1 MKLSKSAAGILS
13 ARYKSVLIKCLLANL
28 MLFSLP
34 AAAETISD
42 ETHANETFDSPS
54 DGSYQINGGTF
65 ENSSIG
71 ASVDITVFAG
81 TFTGSE
87 LDADHDIKISDGTFS
102 ESELY
107 AGNDITI
114 SGGAFADSYI
124 GADNITILGGTF
136 SESEL
141 EAGYDITISDGTFTE
156 SGLYADEDIK
166 ISGGAFADS
175 YIGAENITISGG
187 TFTNSSFDVYNGL
200 IIKGG
205 KIEGTLS
212 VDRYPDIL
220 INSDAAV
227 VNLTWDKTSKIPP
240 SLIRANSLDIKGNR
254 GIFVSN
260 TAFSS
265 LTTSGKITANS
276 NSFLGLFY
284 ETGDYVYHIDGKT
297 LHTAFANY
305 YDSPDKTEN
314 AIFSNATIVLNGDS
328 VAGSGYYSM
337 SSDVFVPMPPPVAG
351 SLQPYSVD
359 GQTAENVPLQILRK
373 ELTPDEI
380 NTAIN
385 FIWNDVTKANNESDL
400 TDFTKAVLDSIFSD
414 TEVPSI
420 TDIKR
425 NEDIF
430 KSGLKDHYEEF
441 NFFLK
446 TRINA
451 NVTISN
457 NSTFVLNDNAKLIND
472 SVSSDYNAGPA
483 SLPTGIIPTFRAGNI
498 GVKDSTVIANGNN
511 ELSARS
517 GNVIFQ
523 NSTLKVAKDA
533 VLTFSSAGGA
543 LLLDSG
549 SELYLAGKMKGN
561 VFSDAD
567 AKVIFESSN
576 ARLDGT
582 LSGAVNAVFN
592 ADYALSNLNRSNYF
606 EFRNIAI
613 MDGKTLDIGTTAL
626 KAGKIWGGTIS
637 AILTDAAKTTPIITA
652 AAENVTIK
660 LDMSAASSA
669 QTTLY
674 HITNETTGFKLGDYS
689 TSRYAVSSTPFTVAD
704 ASKVGVLSNWNGGD
718 LYILRLGGSTAPI
731 IDDLKNNGIT
741 VNPVIEKALGIID
754 LDDES
759 LGKLTDEQQKA
770 LDKIDDLLTKFDRN
784 PEKKYQVLRE
794 VAPSLSKFN
803 ILVDETTAKNVI
815 NVVSSRF
822 NLPNSPHIP
831 RSYRLYGRSGGNY
844 EAGNSTVWAQG
855 MYNHAEQSGTEGF
868 SSNSAGFT
876 AGIETWLSDNFKAGV
891 GYSYTSTSIDS
902 DRSDVDVYTHTGF
915 LYAQYQPKRFY
926 TNFFAGFGHSAYTDT
941 TKIAKLESEYQT
953 NTASA
958 QIAIGY
964 AVPVLAPEVAVRV
977 INTHKKAYTDALG
990 VELKSKDST
999 TATAVGGLKLSKH
1012 YRMRTNSAVVFTPE
1026 LKAAATYDF
1035 VRTNSDRTALLPNGT
1050 SYIVQTE
1057 NDKRFG
1063 IEAGAGFSFDFG
1075 NNGTVSLLYD
1085 GMFQGKLNSHSAVL
1099 NVKINL

>member
-1 MKLSKSAAGILS
+1 M
-13 ARYKSVLIKCLLANL
+13 
-28 MLFSLP
+28 
-34 AAAETISD
+34 
-42 ETHANETFDSPS
+42 
-54 DGSYQINGGTF
+54 
-65 ENSSIG
+65 
-71 ASVDITVFAG
+71 
-81 TFTGSE
+81 
-87 LDADHDIKISDGTFS
+87 
-102 ESELY
+102 
-107 AGNDITI
+107 
-114 SGGAFADSYI
+114 
-124 GADNITILGGTF
+124 
-136 SESEL
+136 
-141 EAGYDITISDGTFTE
+141 
-156 SGLYADEDIK
+156 
-166 ISGGAFADS
+166 
-175 YIGAENITISGG
+175 
-187 TFTNSSFDVYNGL
+187 
-200 IIKGG
+200 
-205 KIEGTLS
+205 
-212 VDRYPDIL
+212 
-220 INSDAAV
+220 
-227 VNLTWDKTSKIPP
+227 
-240 SLIRANSLDIKGNR
+240 
-254 GIFVSN
+254 
-260 TAFSS
+260 
-265 LTTSGKITANS
+265 
-276 NSFLGLFY
+276 
-284 ETGDYVYHIDGKT
+284 
-297 LHTAFANY
+297 
-305 YDSPDKTEN
+305 
-314 AIFSNATIVLNGDS
+314 
-328 VAGSGYYSM
+328 
-337 SSDVFVPMPPPVAG
+337 
-351 SLQPYSVD
+351 
-359 GQTAENVPLQILRK
+359 RK
-373 ELTPDEI
+373 ELTQDEI
-380 NTAIN
+380 DTAVN
-385 FIWNDVTKANNESDL
+385 FIWNDVNNANDENDL
-400 TDFTKAVLDSIFSD
+400 TDFTKAVLVSISSN
-414 TEVPSI
+414 TVVPSI
-420 TDIKR
+420 TDIK
-425 NEDIF
+425 EHETAF
-430 KSGLKDHYEEF
+430 KTLLTEHYADF
-441 NFFLK
+441 NSFLK
-446 TRINA
+446 AAPNT
-451 NVTISN
+451 NVIISA
-457 NSTFVLNDNAKLIND
+457 STFELNDNAKLIND
-472 SVSSDYNAGPA
+472 SFSSDYHEARPY
-483 SLPTGIIPTFRAGNI
+483 SLPSSSITTFGAGNI
-498 GVKDSTVIANGNN
+498 TVKDSTVIANGNN

-523 NSTLKVAKDA
+523 NSTLKVAENA

-543 LLLDSG
+543 LLLDSK
-549 SELYLAGKMKGN
+549 STLDLAGKMKGN

-567 AKVIFESSN
+567 ATVAFQSSN

-582 LSGAVNAVFN
+582 LSGSANAVFN
-592 ADYALSNLNRSNYF
+592 ADYALSNLNRSNDF
-606 EFRNIAI
+606 EFRNITI
-613 MDGKTLDIGTTAL
+613 MNGKTLDIGTTAL
-626 KAGKIWGGTIS
+626 KADKISGGTIS

-660 LDMSAASSA
+660 LNMSAASSA

-674 HITNETTGFKLGDYS
+674 HITKGTGFKLGEYS
-689 TSRYAVSSTPFTVAD
+689 TSRYAVSSTPFTVAE

-718 LYILRLGGSTAPI
+718 LYILRLGNSTPSI
-731 IDDLKNNGIT
+731 VDDVKQSGIT

-770 LDKIDDLLTKFDRN
+770 LDKIDDLLTKFDN
-784 PEKKYQVLRE
+784 NAQKKYQIMRE

-803 ILVDETTAKNVI
+803 ILIDETTAKNVI

-876 AGIETWLSDNFKAGV
+876 AGIETWLSDDFKAGV
-891 GYSYTSTSIDS
+891 GYSYTSTSVDS

-941 TKIAKLESEYQT
+941 TKIAKLESEYKT

-1075 NNGTVSLLYD
+1075 KNGTVSLLYD

>member
-34 AAAETISD
+34 AAAETISNGTYGD
-42 ETHANETFDSPS
+42 EPLTSS
-54 DGSYQINGGTF
+54 DGSYLIEG
-65 ENSSIG
+65 
-71 ASVDITVFAG
+71 G
-81 TFTGSE
+81 TFTGSYIS
-87 LDADHDIKISDGTFS
+87 ADK
-102 ESELY
+102 
-107 AGNDITI
+107 
-114 SGGAFADSYI
+114 
-124 GADNITILGGTF
+124 
-136 SESEL
+136 
-141 EAGYDITISDGTFTE
+141 ITISDGKFTDSE
-156 SGLYADEDIK
+156 LYARN
-166 ISGGAFADS
+166 
-175 YIGAENITISGG
+175 NITISGG
-187 TFTNSSFDVYNGL
+187 TLTNSSFASYGDL
-200 IIKGG
+200 IINGG
-205 KIEGTLS
+205 NIEGTLS
-212 VDRYPDIL
+212 FDRSIDIS
-220 INSDAAV
+220 IDSDKAS
-227 VNLTWDKTSKIPP
+227 VNLTWDKTSASLP
-240 SLIRANSLDIKGNR
+240 SSIRARSLTITGNH

-260 TAFSS
+260 TAFNSQK
-265 LTTSGKITANS
+265 TSGKVTANS

-284 ETGDYVYHIDGKT
+284 ETGDYVYQIGGKT
-297 LHTAFANY
+297 LHTASTDYFAPNQ
-305 YDSPDKTEN
+305 TRVAN
-314 AIFSNATIVLNGDS
+314 FSNANIVLNGDS

-337 SSDVFVPMPPPVAG
+337 SSDVFVPRPIPSSYPKDAG
-351 SLQPYSVD
+351 
-359 GQTAENVPLQILRK
+359 GQTADNAPLQILREK
-373 ELTPDEI
+373 LTQGEI
-380 NTAIN
+380 DTAID
-385 FIWNDVTKANNESDL
+385 FIWNDVNKANDENGL
-400 TDFTKAVLDSIFSD
+400 TDFTKAVFDILR
-414 TEVPSI
+414 I
-420 TDIKR
+420 TSSVTK
-425 NEDIF
+425 
-430 KSGLKDHYEEF
+430 LKNDEAALKQELTSHYAEF
-441 NFFLK
+441 NYVLEE
-446 TRINA
+446 A
-451 NVTISN
+451 PGMNVIISN

-472 SVSSDYNAGPA
+472 SFSSNYGASPE
-483 SLPTGIIPTFRAGNI
+483 SLPAGSITTFRAGNI

-523 NSTLKVAKDA
+523 NSKLEVAKDA

-543 LLLDSG
+543 LLLDSR

-567 AKVIFESSN
+567 ATVAFQSSN

-582 LSGAVNAVFN
+582 LSGAANAVFN
-592 ADYALSNLNRSNYF
+592 ADYALSNLNRSNNF
-606 EFRNIAI
+606 EFRNITI
-613 MDGKTLDIGTTAL
+613 MNGKTLDIGTTAL
-626 KAGKIWGGTIS
+626 KADKIWGGTIS

-674 HITNETTGFKLGDYS
+674 HITDGTGFKLGDYS

-704 ASKVGVLSNWNGGD
+704 ASKIGVLSNWTGGN
-718 LYILRLGGSTAPI
+718 LYILRLGGSTTPI
-731 IDDLKNNGIT
+731 VDDLKQSGIT

-770 LDKIDDLLTKFDRN
+770 LDKIDDLLTKFDN
-784 PEKKYQVLRE
+784 NAQKKYQVLRE

-831 RSYRLYGRSGGNY
+831 RSYRLYGRSGGDY

-876 AGIETWLSDNFKAGV
+876 AGIETWLSDDFKAGV
-891 GYSYTSTSIDS
+891 GYSYTSTSVDS

-941 TKIAKLESEYQT
+941 TKIAKLESEYKT

-1075 NNGTVSLLYD
+1075 KNGTVSLLYD

>member
-1 MKLSKSAAGILS
+1 
-13 ARYKSVLIKCLLANL
+13 

-34 AAAETISD
+34 AAAETISNG
-42 ETHANETFDSPS
+42 TYANETFDSPS
-54 DGSYQINGGTF
+54 DGSYLIEGGTF
-65 ENSSIG
+65 ENSSID
-71 ASVDITVFAG
+71 ASDDITV
-81 TFTGSE
+81 S
-87 LDADHDIKISDGTFS
+87 
-102 ESELY
+102 
-107 AGNDITI
+107 
-114 SGGAFADSYI
+114 
-124 GADNITILGGTF
+124 GGTF

-141 EAGYDITISDGTFTE
+141 HAGNGITISDGTFT
-156 SGLYADEDIK
+156 
-166 ISGGAFADS
+166 DS
-175 YIGAENITISGG
+175 EIDAQYKITISRGQFTHSTFRNQSFSAITIADG
-187 TFTNSSFDVYNGL
+187 TFTDSSFNSYGNL
-200 IIKGG
+200 IINGG
-205 KIEGTLS
+205 NIEGTLLVERS
-212 VDRYPDIL
+212 PDIS
-220 INSDAAV
+220 IDSDAAF
-227 VNLTWDKTSKIPP
+227 VNLTWDKTSAPL
-240 SLIRANSLDIKGNR
+240 SLITAKSLIIKGER

-260 TAFSS
+260 TAFDSRE
-265 LTTSGKITANS
+265 TSGTITANS
-276 NSFLGLFY
+276 NSFLGRFWG
-284 ETGDYVYHIDGKT
+284 TGDYVYHIDGKT
-297 LHTAFANY
+297 LHTAAATSSSSYNVTQQT
-305 YDSPDKTEN
+305 D
-314 AIFSNATIVLNGDS
+314 FSNANIVLNGDS

-359 GQTAENVPLQILRK
+359 GQTAENAPLQILRK

-385 FIWNDVTKANNESDL
+385 FIWNDVNKASSNDDL
-400 TDFTKAVLDSIFSD
+400 TDFTKAVLGLISSGFN
-414 TEVPSI
+414 VPPPSI
-420 TDIKR
+420 TEIK
-425 NEDIF
+425 EHETDF
-430 KSGLKDHYEEF
+430 KTLLTEHYADF
-441 NFFLK
+441 NSFLK
-446 TRINA
+446 ATPNT
-451 NVTISN
+451 NVIISN

-472 SVSSDYNAGPA
+472 SFSSDYHEAGPA
-483 SLPTGIIPTFRAGNI
+483 SFPTGSITTFGAGNI
-498 GVKDSTVIANGNN
+498 FVEGSTVTAKGNN

-523 NSTLKVAKDA
+523 NSKLEVAENA

-549 SELYLAGKMKGN
+549 STLDLAGKMTGN

-567 AKVIFESSN
+567 ATVAFQSSN

-582 LSGAVNAVFN
+582 LSGSANAIFN
-592 ADYALSNLNRSNYF
+592 ADYALSNLNRSNDF
-606 EFRNIAI
+606 EFRNITI
-613 MDGKTLDIGTTAL
+613 MNGKTLDIGTTAL
-626 KAGKIWGGTIS
+626 KAGKISGGTIS

-674 HITNETTGFKLGDYS
+674 HITNGTGFKLGEYS

-704 ASKVGVLSNWNGGD
+704 ASKVGVLSNWTGGK
-718 LYILRLGGSTAPI
+718 LYILRLGNSTPSI
-731 IDDLKNNGIT
+731 VDDVKQSGIT

-770 LDKIDDLLTKFDRN
+770 LDKIDDLLTKFDN
-784 PEKKYQVLRE
+784 NAQKKYQIMRE

-803 ILVDETTAKNVI
+803 ILIDETTAKNVI

-831 RSYRLYGRSGGNY
+831 RSYRLYGRSGGDY

-876 AGIETWLSDNFKAGV
+876 AGIETWLSDDFKAGV
-891 GYSYTSTSIDS
+891 GYSYTSTSVDS

-941 TKIAKLESEYQT
+941 TKIAKLESEYKT

-1075 NNGTVSLLYD
+1075 KNGTVSLLYD

>member
-34 AAAETISD
+34 AAAAETIPNG
-42 ETHANETFDSPS
+42 TYANETFDSPS
-54 DGSYQINGGTF
+54 DGSYLIESGTF
-65 ENSSIG
+65 ENSSII
-71 ASVDITVFAG
+71 ADNDITVSA
-81 TFTGSE
+81 
-87 LDADHDIKISDGTFS
+87 GTFS
-102 ESELY
+102 ESGLD
-107 AGNDITI
+107 AGYNINISGGNFTDSEIDAKDEITI
-114 SGGAFADSYI
+114 SGGQFTYS
-124 GADNITILGGTF
+124 TF
-136 SESEL
+136 SNQ
-141 EAGYDITISDGTFTE
+141 TF
-156 SGLYADEDIK
+156 SA
-166 ISGGAFADS
+166 
-175 YIGAENITISGG
+175 ITISGG
-187 TFTNSSFDVYNGL
+187 TLTNSYFNTYGDL
-200 IIKGG
+200 IINGG

-212 VDRYPDIL
+212 VDRYPNISID
-220 INSDAAV
+220 SDKAS
-227 VNLTWDKTSKIPP
+227 VNLTWDKTSKVPP
-240 SLIRANSLDIKGNR
+240 SIIAARSLNITGDL
-254 GIFVSN
+254 GISVSN
-260 TAFSS
+260 TAFNSQK
-265 LTTSGKITANS
+265 TSGKITAKDNS
-276 NSFLGLFY
+276 LLGQFWG
-284 ETGDYVYHIDGKT
+284 TGDYVYHIDDKT
-297 LHTAFANY
+297 LHTAAAAS
-305 YDSPDKTEN
+305 SPSYNDTQQT
-314 AIFSNATIVLNGDS
+314 AFSDATIVLNGDS

-337 SSDVFVPMPPPVAG
+337 SSDVVASMLPPPAAG

-359 GQTAENVPLQILRK
+359 GQTAENAPLQILRK
-373 ELTPDEI
+373 ELTQDEI
-380 NTAIN
+380 DTTVN
-385 FIWNDVTKANNESDL
+385 FIWNDVNNANDENDL
-400 TDFTKAVLDSIFSD
+400 TAFTKAVLGSIFSGSN
-414 TEVPSI
+414 VPPPSSI
-420 TDIKR
+420 TEIK
-425 NEDIF
+425 EHETAF
-430 KSGLKDHYEEF
+430 KTLLTEHYENF
-441 NFFLK
+441 NSFLNASV
-446 TRINA
+446 NA
-451 NVTISN
+451 NVIISA
-457 NSTFVLNDNAKLIND
+457 STFVLNDNAKLIND
-472 SVSSDYNAGPA
+472 SFSSDYHEARPY
-483 SLPTGIIPTFRAGNI
+483 SLPSSSITTFGAGNI
-498 GVKDSTVIANGNN
+498 TVKDSTVIANGNN

-543 LLLDSG
+543 LLLDSR
-549 SELYLAGKMKGN
+549 STLYLAGKMKGN

-567 AKVIFESSN
+567 ATVAFQSSN

-582 LSGAVNAVFN
+582 LSGSANAVFY
-592 ADYALSNLNRSNYF
+592 ADYALSNLNRSNNF

-626 KAGKIWGGTIS
+626 KADKIWGGTIS

-660 LDMSAASSA
+660 LDMSAASST

-674 HITNETTGFKLGDYS
+674 HITKGTGFKLSDYS
-689 TSRYAVSSTPFTVAD
+689 TSRYAVSSSPFTD

-718 LYILRLGGSTAPI
+718 LYILRLGNSTPSI
-731 IDDLKNNGIT
+731 VDDVKQSGIT

-770 LDKIDDLLTKFDRN
+770 LDKIDDLLAKFDRN

-831 RSYRLYGRSGGNY
+831 RSYRLYGRSGGDY

-876 AGIETWLSDNFKAGV
+876 AGIETWLSDDFKAGV

-941 TKIAKLESEYQT
+941 TKIAKLESEYKT

-1075 NNGTVSLLYD
+1075 KNGTVSLLYD

-1099 NVKINL
+1099 NIKINL

>member
-34 AAAETISD
+34 AAAETISNGTY
-42 ETHANETFDSPS
+42 EGKSLTSS
-54 DGSYQINGGTF
+54 DGSYLIEGGTF
-65 ENSSIG
+65 EDSSI
-71 ASVDITVFAG
+71 S
-81 TFTGSE
+81 
-87 LDADHDIKISDGTFS
+87 AD
-102 ESELY
+102 
-107 AGNDITI
+107 DITI
-114 SGGAFADSYI
+114 SGGTFTGSYI
-124 GADNITILGGTF
+124 GADNITI
-136 SESEL
+136 
-141 EAGYDITISDGTFTE
+141 
-156 SGLYADEDIK
+156 
-166 ISGGAFADS
+166 
-175 YIGAENITISGG
+175 SGG
-187 TFTNSSFDVYNGL
+187 TLTNSSFDLYDDL
-200 IIKGG
+200 IINGG

-212 VDRYPDIL
+212 FDRSIDIS
-220 INSDAAV
+220 IASDAAI
-227 VNLTWDKTSKIPP
+227 VNLTWDKTSKVPP
-240 SLIRANSLDIKGNR
+240 SIIAARSLNITGER
-254 GIFVSN
+254 GISVSN
-260 TAFSS
+260 TAFRS
-265 LTTSGKITANS
+265 LTTSGKITAKS

-284 ETGDYVYHIDGKT
+284 ETEDYVYHIDGKT
-297 LHTAFANY
+297 LHTASTDYFA
-305 YDSPDKTEN
+305 PDQTRV
-314 AIFSNATIVLNGDS
+314 ADFSNANIVLNGDS

-337 SSDVFVPMPPPVAG
+337 SSDVVASMPPPVAG
-351 SLQPYSVD
+351 SLQPHSVD
-359 GQTAENVPLQILRK
+359 GQTAENAPLQLLRK
-373 ELTPDEI
+373 KLTQDEI
-380 NTAIN
+380 DTAIN
-385 FIWNDVTKANNESDL
+385 FIWNDVNNASSYDKL
-400 TDFTKAVLDSIFSD
+400 TNFTKAVLNILR
-414 TEVPSI
+414 I
-420 TDIKR
+420 TSND
-425 NEDIF
+425 ETA
-430 KSGLKDHYEEF
+430 LKQRLTSHYADF
-441 NFFLK
+441 NYVLERAPG
-446 TRINA
+446 T
-451 NVTISN
+451 NVIISN
-457 NSTFVLNDNAKLIND
+457 NSTFELNDNAKLIND
-472 SVSSDYNAGPA
+472 SFSSDYGAGPA

-543 LLLDSG
+543 LLLDSK
-549 SELYLAGKMKGN
+549 STLDLAGKMKGN

-567 AKVIFESSN
+567 ATVAFQSSN

-582 LSGAVNAVFN
+582 LSGSANAVFN
-592 ADYALSNLNRSNYF
+592 ADYALSNLNRSNDF
-606 EFRNIAI
+606 EFRNITI
-613 MDGKTLDIGTTAL
+613 MNGKTLDIGTTAL
-626 KAGKIWGGTIS
+626 KAGKISGGTIS

-652 AAENVTIK
+652 AAKNVTIK

-674 HITNETTGFKLGDYS
+674 HITNGTGFKLGEYS

-704 ASKVGVLSNWNGGD
+704 ASKVGVLSNWTGGK
-718 LYILRLGGSTAPI
+718 LYILRLGNSTPSI
-731 IDDLKNNGIT
+731 VDDVKQSGIT

-770 LDKIDDLLTKFDRN
+770 LDKIDDLLTKFDN
-784 PEKKYQVLRE
+784 NAQKKYQIMRE

-831 RSYRLYGRSGGNY
+831 RSYRLYGRSGGDY

-876 AGIETWLSDNFKAGV
+876 AGIETWLSDDFKAGV
-891 GYSYTSTSIDS
+891 GYSYTSTSVDS

-941 TKIAKLESEYQT
+941 TKIAKLESEYKT

-1075 NNGTVSLLYD
+1075 KNGTVSLLYD

>member
-34 AAAETISD
+34 AAAETISNG
-42 ETHANETFDSPS
+42 TYANKTFDSPS
-54 DGSYQINGGTF
+54 DGSYLIEGGTF
-65 ENSSIG
+65 TDSELY
-71 ASVDITVFAG
+71 ADDYITVSGG
-81 TFTGSE
+81 TFTGS
-87 LDADHDIKISDGTFS
+87 G
-102 ESELY
+102 LY
-107 AGNDITI
+107 AGN
-114 SGGAFADSYI
+114 
-124 GADNITILGGTF
+124 N
-136 SESEL
+136 L
-141 EAGYDITISDGTFTE
+141 E
-156 SGLYADEDIK
+156 
-166 ISGGAFADS
+166 
-175 YIGAENITISGG
+175 ISGG
-187 TFTNSSFDVYNGL
+187 TLTNSGFDSGDL
-200 IIKGG
+200 IINGG

-212 VDRYPDIL
+212 VDRYSDIS

-227 VNLTWDKTSKIPP
+227 VNLTWDKTSASLP
-240 SLIRANSLDIKGNR
+240 SSIRASSLNITGER
-254 GIFVSN
+254 GISVSN
-260 TAFSS
+260 TAFNSWK
-265 LTTSGKITANS
+265 TSGKITANS

-284 ETGDYVYHIDGKT
+284 GTEDYVYHIGGKT
-297 LHTAFANY
+297 LHTAARDFLG
-305 YDSPDKTEN
+305 PFQTEVTD
-314 AIFSNATIVLNGDS
+314 FSNANIVLNGDS

-337 SSDVFVPMPPPVAG
+337 SFDVVASMPPPAVE
-351 SLQPYSVD
+351 SLQPYSVE
-359 GQTAENVPLQILRK
+359 GQTADNAPLQILREK
-373 ELTPDEI
+373 LTQDEFDATI
-380 NTAIN
+380 K
-385 FIWNDVTKANNESDL
+385 FIQDDVNNASSNGDL
-400 TDFTKAVLDSIFSD
+400 TNFTKAVLKILR
-414 TEVPSI
+414 I
-420 TDIKR
+420 TSSVTDLK
-425 NEDIF
+425 NDEIF
-430 KSGLKDHYEEF
+430 KQEVTQVLASRYDRF
-441 NFFLK
+441 NGVLERAPG
-446 TRINA
+446 T
-451 NVTISN
+451 NVIISN

-472 SVSSDYNAGPA
+472 SFSSDYGAGPA
-483 SLPTGIIPTFRAGNI
+483 SFPTGSITTFKAGNI
-498 GVKDSTVIANGNN
+498 GVTEDSTVIANGNN

-517 GNVIFQ
+517 GNVVFQ
-523 NSTLKVAKDA
+523 NSTLKVAENA

-549 SELYLAGKMKGN
+549 SKLYLAGKMKGN

-567 AKVIFESSN
+567 ATVIFESSN

-582 LSGAVNAVFN
+582 LSGSANAVFN
-592 ADYALSNLNRSNYF
+592 ADYALSNLNRSNDF

-626 KAGKIWGGTIS
+626 KADKISGGTIS

-660 LDMSAASSA
+660 LDMSAASST

-674 HITNETTGFKLGDYS
+674 HITKGTGFKLSDYS
-689 TSRYAVSSTPFTVAD
+689 TSRYAVSSSPFTD

-731 IDDLKNNGIT
+731 VDDLKQSGIT

-770 LDKIDDLLTKFDRN
+770 LDKIDDLLAKFDRN

-831 RSYRLYGRSGGNY
+831 RSYRLYGRSGGDY

-876 AGIETWLSDNFKAGV
+876 AGIETWLSDDFKAGV
-891 GYSYTSTSIDS
+891 GYSYTSTSVDS

-941 TKIAKLESEYQT
+941 TKIAKLESEYKT

-1075 NNGTVSLLYD
+1075 KNGTVSLLYD

>member
-34 AAAETISD
+34 AAAAETIPNG
-42 ETHANETFDSPS
+42 TYANKTFDSPS
-54 DGSYQINGGTF
+54 DGSYLIKGGTF
-65 ENSSIG
+65 EKSHIR
-71 ASVDITVFAG
+71 ASDDITVSGG
-81 TFTGSE
+81 TFTGS
-87 LDADHDIKISDGTFS
+87 G
-102 ESELY
+102 LY
-107 AGNDITI
+107 ADNNINI
-114 SGGAFADSYI
+114 SGGTFTNS
-124 GADNITILGGTF
+124 GPWADN
-136 SESEL
+136 
-141 EAGYDITISDGTFTE
+141 DITISDGTFTK
-156 SGLYADEDIK
+156 SGLYAGYNIN
-166 ISGGAFADS
+166 ISGG
-175 YIGAENITISGG
+175 N
-187 TFTNSSFDVYNGL
+187 FTDSSFSAGKL
-200 IIKGG
+200 IINGG

-220 INSDAAV
+220 IDSDAAV
-227 VNLTWDKTSKIPP
+227 VNLTWDKTSVSLP
-240 SLIRANSLDIKGNR
+240 SSIIADSLNITGER
-254 GIFVSN
+254 GISVSN
-260 TAFSS
+260 TTFNSQE
-265 LTTSGKITANS
+265 TSGKITANS
-276 NSFLGLFY
+276 NSFLGQFW

-297 LHTAFANY
+297 LHTAAATSSSSYNVTQQAVF
-305 YDSPDKTEN
+305 PD
-314 AIFSNATIVLNGDS
+314 ATIVLNGDS

-337 SSDVFVPMPPPVAG
+337 SFDLWTPPRQPPAG
-351 SLQPYSVD
+351 SPPKIGTSSL
-359 GQTAENVPLQILRK
+359 TAENAPLQILRK
-373 ELTPDEI
+373 ELTQDEI
-380 NTAIN
+380 DTAIN
-385 FIWNDVTKANNESDL
+385 FIWNDVNNANDENDL
-400 TDFTKAVLDSIFSD
+400 TDFTIAVLGSILSGSNAPP
-414 TEVPSI
+414 PSI
-420 TDIKR
+420 TDIK
-425 NEDIF
+425 EHETDF
-430 KSGLKDHYEEF
+430 KTLLTEHYADF
-441 NFFLK
+441 NSFLK
-446 TRINA
+446 ATPNT
-451 NVTISN
+451 NVGLFQ
-457 NSTFVLNDNAKLIND
+457 STFVLNDNAKLIND
-472 SVSSDYNAGPA
+472 SFSSDYHEAGPH
-483 SLPTGIIPTFRAGNI
+483 SLPSSSINTFGAGNI
-498 GVKDSTVIANGNN
+498 TVKDSTVIANGNN

-523 NSTLKVAKDA
+523 NSTLKVAENA

-549 SELYLAGKMKGN
+549 STLDLAGKMKGN

-567 AKVIFESSN
+567 ATVAFQSSN

-582 LSGAVNAVFN
+582 LSGSANAVFN
-592 ADYALSNLNRSNYF
+592 ADYALSNLNRSNNF

-626 KAGKIWGGTIS
+626 KAGKISGGTIS

-660 LDMSAASSA
+660 LNMSAASSA

-674 HITNETTGFKLGDYS
+674 HITNGTGFKLGEYS

-718 LYILRLGGSTAPI
+718 LYILRLGNSTPSI
-731 IDDLKNNGIT
+731 VDDVKQSGIT
-741 VNPVIEKALGIID
+741 VNPIIEKALGIID

-770 LDKIDDLLTKFDRN
+770 LDKIDDLLTKFDN
-784 PEKKYQVLRE
+784 NAQKKYQIMRE

-831 RSYRLYGRSGGNY
+831 RSYRLYGRSGGDY

-876 AGIETWLSDNFKAGV
+876 AGIETWLSDDFKAGV
-891 GYSYTSTSIDS
+891 GYSYTSTSVDS

-941 TKIAKLESEYQT
+941 TKIAKLESEYKT

-1075 NNGTVSLLYD
+1075 KNGTVSLLYD

>member
-34 AAAETISD
+34 AAAETISNGTY
-42 ETHANETFDSPS
+42 EGKSLTSS
-54 DGSYQINGGTF
+54 DGSYLIEGGTF
-65 ENSSIG
+65 T
-71 ASVDITVFAG
+71 D
-81 TFTGSE
+81 SE
-87 LDADHDIKISDGTFS
+87 LYADDYITISDGTFT
-102 ESELY
+102 
-107 AGNDITI
+107 G
-114 SGGAFADSYI
+114 SYI
-124 GADNITILGGTF
+124 GADNITI
-136 SESEL
+136 
-141 EAGYDITISDGTFTE
+141 
-156 SGLYADEDIK
+156 
-166 ISGGAFADS
+166 
-175 YIGAENITISGG
+175 SGG
-187 TFTNSSFDVYNGL
+187 TLTNSRFDLYDDL
-200 IIKGG
+200 IINGG

-212 VDRYPDIL
+212 VYRSIDIS
-220 INSDAAV
+220 IDSDAAV
-227 VNLTWDKTSKIPP
+227 VNLTWDKTSASLP
-240 SLIRANSLDIKGNR
+240 SSVAARSLNITGEH
-254 GIFVSN
+254 GISVSN
-260 TAFSS
+260 TAFRS

-284 ETGDYVYHIDGKT
+284 GTGDYVYHIDGKT
-297 LHTAFANY
+297 LHTAAMDFLAPNQTRVA
-305 YDSPDKTEN
+305 D
-314 AIFSNATIVLNGDS
+314 FSNANIVLNGDS

-359 GQTAENVPLQILRK
+359 GQTAENAPLQLLRK
-373 ELTPDEI
+373 KLTQEI
-380 NTAIN
+380 NTAID
-385 FIWNDVTKANNESDL
+385 FIWTDVNNASSNDDL
-400 TDFTKAVLDSIFSD
+400 TDFTKAVFGLIFSD
-414 TEVPSI
+414 AANPPSI
-420 TDIKR
+420 TDIK
-425 NEDIF
+425 EHETAF
-430 KSGLKDHYEEF
+430 KTLLTEHYADF
-441 NFFLK
+441 NSFLK
-446 TRINA
+446 AAPNT
-451 NVTISN
+451 NVIISA
-457 NSTFVLNDNAKLIND
+457 STFVLNDNAKLIND
-472 SVSSDYNAGPA
+472 SFSSDYHEAGPE
-483 SLPTGIIPTFRAGNI
+483 SLPTEIITTFKAGNI
-498 GVKDSTVIANGNN
+498 FVEDSTVTANGNN

-523 NSTLKVAKDA
+523 NSTLKVAENA

-549 SELYLAGKMKGN
+549 STLDLAGKMKGN

-567 AKVIFESSN
+567 ATVAFQSSN

-582 LSGAVNAVFN
+582 LSGSANAAFN
-592 ADYALSNLNRSNYF
+592 ADYALSNLNRSNNF

-626 KAGKIWGGTIS
+626 KAGKISGGTIS

-660 LDMSAASSA
+660 LNMSAASSA

-674 HITNETTGFKLGDYS
+674 HITKGTGFKLGEYS
-689 TSRYAVSSTPFTVAD
+689 TSRYAVSSTPFTVAE

-718 LYILRLGGSTAPI
+718 LYILRLGNSTPSI
-731 IDDLKNNGIT
+731 VDDVKQSGIT
-741 VNPVIEKALGIID
+741 VNPIIEKALGIID

-770 LDKIDDLLTKFDRN
+770 LDKIDDLLTKFDN
-784 PEKKYQVLRE
+784 NAQKKYQIMRE

-803 ILVDETTAKNVI
+803 ILIDETTAKNVI

-831 RSYRLYGRSGGNY
+831 RSYRLYGRSGGDY

-876 AGIETWLSDNFKAGV
+876 AGIETWLSDDFKAGV
-891 GYSYTSTSIDS
+891 GYSYTSTSVDS

-941 TKIAKLESEYQT
+941 TKIAKLESEYKT

-1075 NNGTVSLLYD
+1075 KNGTVSLLYD

>member
-34 AAAETISD
+34 AAAETTTISD
-42 ETHANETFDSPS
+42 GTHINKTFPYV
-54 DGSYQINGGTF
+54 GYYLIKGGTF
-65 ENSSIG
+65 EDSSIR
-71 ASVDITVFAG
+71 AIDNITVSAG
-81 TFTGSE
+81 TFTASR
-87 LDADHDIKISDGTFS
+87 LDANSITVSAGTFTNS
-102 ESELY
+102 EIDAY
-107 AGNDITI
+107 YTITI
-114 SGGAFADSYI
+114 SGGQFTYSSLANQS
-124 GADNITILGGTF
+124 L
-136 SESEL
+136 S
-141 EAGYDITISDGTFTE
+141 DITISDGTFT
-156 SGLYADEDIK
+156 
-166 ISGGAFADS
+166 
-175 YIGAENITISGG
+175 
-187 TFTNSSFDVYNGL
+187 NSSFDLYSNL
-200 IIKGG
+200 IINGG

-212 VDRYPDIL
+212 VDSSFIL
-220 INSDAAV
+220 SIDSDAAV
-227 VNLTWDKTSKIPP
+227 VNLTWDKTSATPP
-240 SLIRANSLDIKGNR
+240 SSITTDSLNITGDR
-254 GIFVSN
+254 GISVSN
-260 TAFSS
+260 TAFNSQK
-265 LTTSGKITANS
+265 TSGKITANS

-284 ETGDYVYHIDGKT
+284 KTEDYVYHIDGKT
-297 LHTAFANY
+297 LHTASTDFLA
-305 YDSPDKTEN
+305 PPRTEV
-314 AIFSNATIVLNGDS
+314 ADFSNANIVLNGDS

-337 SSDVFVPMPPPVAG
+337 SSDVFVPRPIPTSYPKDAG
-351 SLQPYSVD
+351 
-359 GQTAENVPLQILRK
+359 GQTAENAPLQLLRK
-373 ELTPDEI
+373 KLTQDEI
-380 NTAIN
+380 DTAIN
-385 FIWNDVTKANNESDL
+385 FIWNDVNKASSYDKL
-400 TDFTKAVLDSIFSD
+400 TDFTKAVLNILGITSSV
-414 TEVPSI
+414 TELKNDE
-420 TDIKR
+420 TTLKQ
-425 NEDIF
+425 
-430 KSGLKDHYEEF
+430 GLTSHYADF
-441 NFFLK
+441 NYVLERAPG
-446 TRINA
+446 T
-451 NVTISN
+451 NVIISN

-472 SVSSDYNAGPA
+472 SFSSDYNAGPH
-483 SLPTGIIPTFRAGNI
+483 SLPTGIIATFGTGNI
-498 GVKDSTVIANGNN
+498 GVTEDSTVIANGNN

-543 LLLDSG
+543 LLLDSK
-549 SELYLAGKMKGN
+549 STLYLAGKMKGN

-567 AKVIFESSN
+567 ATVIFESSN

-582 LSGAVNAVFN
+582 LSGAANAVFN
-592 ADYALSNLNRSNYF
+592 ADYALSNLNRSNNF

-626 KAGKIWGGTIS
+626 KADKIWGGTIS

-669 QTTLY
+669 QTTQY
-674 HITNETTGFKLGDYS
+674 HITKGTGFKLGKYS

-770 LDKIDDLLTKFDRN
+770 LDKIDGLLTKFDN
-784 PEKKYQVLRE
+784 NAQKKYQIMRE

-876 AGIETWLSDNFKAGV
+876 AGIETWLSDDFKAGV
-891 GYSYTSTSIDS
+891 GYSYTSTSVDS

-941 TKIAKLESEYQT
+941 TKIAKLESEYKT

-1075 NNGTVSLLYD
+1075 KNGTVSLLYD

>member
-1 MKLSKSAAGILS
+1 
-13 ARYKSVLIKCLLANL
+13 

-34 AAAETISD
+34 AAAETISNGTY
-42 ETHANETFDSPS
+42 EGKSLTSS
-54 DGSYQINGGTF
+54 DGSYLIEG
-65 ENSSIG
+65 
-71 ASVDITVFAG
+71 G
-81 TFTGSE
+81 TFTGS
-87 LDADHDIKISDGTFS
+87 KF
-102 ESELY
+102 Y
-107 AGNDITI
+107 AND
-114 SGGAFADSYI
+114 
-124 GADNITILGGTF
+124 
-136 SESEL
+136 
-141 EAGYDITISDGTFTE
+141 
-156 SGLYADEDIK
+156 
-166 ISGGAFADS
+166 
-175 YIGAENITISGG
+175 NITISGG
-187 TFTNSSFDVYNGL
+187 TLTNSGFDSGDL
-200 IIKGG
+200 IINGG

-212 VDRYPDIL
+212 VDGYPDIS
-220 INSDAAV
+220 IASDAAI
-227 VNLTWDKTSKIPP
+227 VNLTWDKTSKVPP
-240 SLIRANSLDIKGNR
+240 SIIAARSLNITGER
-254 GIFVSN
+254 GISVSN
-260 TAFSS
+260 TAFRS
-265 LTTSGKITANS
+265 LTTSGKITAKS

-284 ETGDYVYHIDGKT
+284 ETEDYVYHIDGKT
-297 LHTAFANY
+297 LHTASTDYFA
-305 YDSPDKTEN
+305 PDQTRV
-314 AIFSNATIVLNGDS
+314 ADFSNANIVLNGDS

-337 SSDVFVPMPPPVAG
+337 SSDVVASMPPPVAG
-351 SLQPYSVD
+351 SLQPHSVD
-359 GQTAENVPLQILRK
+359 GQTAENAPLQLLRK
-373 ELTPDEI
+373 KLTQDEI
-380 NTAIN
+380 DTAIN
-385 FIWNDVTKANNESDL
+385 FIWNDVNNASSYDKL
-400 TDFTKAVLDSIFSD
+400 TNFTKAVLNILR
-414 TEVPSI
+414 I
-420 TDIKR
+420 TSND
-425 NEDIF
+425 ETA
-430 KSGLKDHYEEF
+430 LKQRLTSHYADF
-441 NFFLK
+441 NYVLERAPG
-446 TRINA
+446 T
-451 NVTISN
+451 NVIISN
-457 NSTFVLNDNAKLIND
+457 NSTFELNDNAKLIND
-472 SVSSDYNAGPA
+472 SFSSDYGAGPE
-483 SLPTGIIPTFRAGNI
+483 SLPTEIITTFGAGNI
-498 GVKDSTVIANGNN
+498 GVKDSIVIAKGNN

-523 NSTLKVAKDA
+523 NSTLKVAENA

-549 SELYLAGKMKGN
+549 SKLYLAGKMKGN

-567 AKVIFESSN
+567 ATVIFESSN

-582 LSGAVNAVFN
+582 LSGAANAVFN
-592 ADYALSNLNRSNYF
+592 ADYALSNLNRSKDF

-626 KAGKIWGGTIS
+626 KAGTISGGTIS

-652 AAENVTIK
+652 AAKNVTIK

-669 QTTLY
+669 QTTQY
-674 HITNETTGFKLGDYS
+674 HITKGTGFKLGKYS

-718 LYILRLGGSTAPI
+718 LYILRLGNSTPSI
-731 IDDLKNNGIT
+731 VDDVKQSGIT

-770 LDKIDDLLTKFDRN
+770 LDKIDDLLTKFDN
-784 PEKKYQVLRE
+784 NAQKKYQIMRE

-803 ILVDETTAKNVI
+803 ILIDETTAKNVI

-831 RSYRLYGRSGGNY
+831 RSYRLYGRSGGDY

-876 AGIETWLSDNFKAGV
+876 AGIETWLSDDFKAGV
-891 GYSYTSTSIDS
+891 GYSYTSTSVDS

-941 TKIAKLESEYQT
+941 TKIAKLESEYKT

-1075 NNGTVSLLYD
+1075 KNGTVSLLYD

>member
-34 AAAETISD
+34 AAAETISNGTY
-42 ETHANETFDSPS
+42 EGKSLTSS
-54 DGSYQINGGTF
+54 DGSYLIEGGTF
-65 ENSSIG
+65 T
-71 ASVDITVFAG
+71 D
-81 TFTGSE
+81 SE
-87 LDADHDIKISDGTFS
+87 LYADDYITISDGTFT
-102 ESELY
+102 
-107 AGNDITI
+107 G
-114 SGGAFADSYI
+114 SYI
-124 GADNITILGGTF
+124 GADNITI
-136 SESEL
+136 
-141 EAGYDITISDGTFTE
+141 
-156 SGLYADEDIK
+156 
-166 ISGGAFADS
+166 
-175 YIGAENITISGG
+175 SGG
-187 TFTNSSFDVYNGL
+187 TLTNSRFDLYDDL
-200 IIKGG
+200 IINGG

-212 VDRYPDIL
+212 VYRSVDIS
-220 INSDAAV
+220 IDSDAAV
-227 VNLTWDKTSKIPP
+227 VNLTWDKTSASLP
-240 SLIRANSLDIKGNR
+240 SSVAARSLTITGDC
-254 GIFVSN
+254 GISVSN
-260 TAFSS
+260 TALSS

-284 ETGDYVYHIDGKT
+284 GTGDYVYHIGGKT
-297 LHTAFANY
+297 LHTASTDYFAPNQTRVA
-305 YDSPDKTEN
+305 D
-314 AIFSNATIVLNGDS
+314 FSNANIVLNGDS

-337 SSDVFVPMPPPVAG
+337 SFDVVPMPPPPALG
-351 SLQPYSVD
+351 SLQPYSVE
-359 GQTAENVPLQILRK
+359 GQTAENAPRQLLREK
-373 ELTPDEI
+373 LTQDEFDATI
-380 NTAIN
+380 K
-385 FIWNDVTKANNESDL
+385 FIQDDVNNASSNGDL
-400 TDFTKAVLDSIFSD
+400 TNFTKAVLNILR
-414 TEVPSI
+414 I
-420 TDIKR
+420 TSSVTDLK
-425 NEDIF
+425 NDEIF
-430 KSGLKDHYEEF
+430 KQEVTQVLASRYGRF
-441 NFFLK
+441 NGVLE
-446 TRINA
+446 RAPGIN
-451 NVTISN
+451 VSISQ
-457 NSTFVLNDNAKLIND
+457 STFELNDNAKLIND
-472 SVSSDYNAGPA
+472 SFSSDYGAGPS

-543 LLLDSG
+543 LLLDSR
-549 SELYLAGKMKGN
+549 STLYLAGKMKGN

-567 AKVIFESSN
+567 ATVIFESSN
-576 ARLDGT
+576 ALLDGT
-582 LSGAVNAVFN
+582 LSGAANAVFN
-592 ADYALSNLNRSNYF
+592 ADYALSNLNRSNNF

-626 KAGKIWGGTIS
+626 KADKISGGTIS

-652 AAENVTIK
+652 AAKNVTIK

-674 HITNETTGFKLGDYS
+674 HITNGTGFKLGEYS

-704 ASKVGVLSNWNGGD
+704 ASKVGVLSNWTGGK
-718 LYILRLGGSTAPI
+718 LYILRLGNSTPSI
-731 IDDLKNNGIT
+731 VDDVKQSGIT

-770 LDKIDDLLTKFDRN
+770 LDKIDDLLTKFDN
-784 PEKKYQVLRE
+784 NAQKKYQIMRE

-803 ILVDETTAKNVI
+803 ILIDETTAKNVI

-831 RSYRLYGRSGGNY
+831 RSYRLYGRSGGDY

-876 AGIETWLSDNFKAGV
+876 AGIETWLSDDFKAGV
-891 GYSYTSTSIDS
+891 GYSYTSTSVDS

-941 TKIAKLESEYQT
+941 TKIAKLESEYKT

-1075 NNGTVSLLYD
+1075 KNGTVSLLYD

>member
-1 MKLSKSAAGILS
+1 MHT
-13 ARYKSVLIKCLLANL
+13 
-28 MLFSLP
+28 
-34 AAAETISD
+34 AAATS
-42 ETHANETFDSPS
+42 SS
-54 DGSYQINGGTF
+54 SY
-65 ENSSIG
+65 
-71 ASVDITVFAG
+71 
-81 TFTGSE
+81 
-87 LDADHDIKISDGTFS
+87 
-102 ESELY
+102 
-107 AGNDITI
+107 NDTQ
-114 SGGAFADSYI
+114 
-124 GADNITILGGTF
+124 L
-136 SESEL
+136 
-141 EAGYDITISDGTFTE
+141 
-156 SGLYADEDIK
+156 
-166 ISGGAFADS
+166 
-175 YIGAENITISGG
+175 
-187 TFTNSSFDVYNGL
+187 
-200 IIKGG
+200 
-205 KIEGTLS
+205 
-212 VDRYPDIL
+212 
-220 INSDAAV
+220 
-227 VNLTWDKTSKIPP
+227 
-240 SLIRANSLDIKGNR
+240 
-254 GIFVSN
+254 
-260 TAFSS
+260 TAFS
-265 LTTSGKITANS
+265 
-276 NSFLGLFY
+276 
-284 ETGDYVYHIDGKT
+284 D
-297 LHTAFANY
+297 
-305 YDSPDKTEN
+305 
-314 AIFSNATIVLNGDS
+314 ATIVLNGDS

-337 SSDVFVPMPPPVAG
+337 SFDLWTPPRRPPAG
-351 SLQPYSVD
+351 SPPKIGLSSL
-359 GQTAENVPLQILRK
+359 TAENAPFQILRK

-385 FIWNDVTKANNESDL
+385 FIWNDVNNANDEDDL
-400 TDFTKAVLDSIFSD
+400 TDFTKAVLVSISSGSN
-414 TEVPSI
+414 TPSI
-420 TDIKR
+420 TYIKM

-430 KSGLKDHYEEF
+430 KSELKDHYEEF
-441 NFFLK
+441 NFLLK
-446 TRINA
+446 DRLNA

-472 SVSSDYNAGPA
+472 SFSSDYNAGPQ
-483 SLPTGIIPTFRAGNI
+483 SLPSSSITTFGAGNI
-498 GVKDSTVIANGNN
+498 TVKDSTVTANGNN

-523 NSTLKVAKDA
+523 NSKLEVAKDA

-543 LLLDSG
+543 LLLDSR
-549 SELYLAGKMKGN
+549 STLYLAGKMKGN
-561 VFSDAD
+561 VFFDAD
-567 AKVIFESSN
+567 ATVAFQSSN

-582 LSGAVNAVFN
+582 LSGSANAVFY
-592 ADYALSNLNRSNYF
+592 ADYALSNLNRSNDF
-606 EFRNIAI
+606 EFRKIAI

-626 KAGKIWGGTIS
+626 KADKIWGGTIS

-669 QTTLY
+669 QTTQY
-674 HITNETTGFKLGDYS
+674 HITKGTGFKLGKYS

-718 LYILRLGGSTAPI
+718 LYILRLGNSTPSI
-731 IDDLKNNGIT
+731 VDDVKQSGIT

-831 RSYRLYGRSGGNY
+831 RSYRLYGRSGGDY

-876 AGIETWLSDNFKAGV
+876 AGIETWLSDDFKAGV
-891 GYSYTSTSIDS
+891 GYSYTSTSVDS

-941 TKIAKLESEYQT
+941 TKIAKLESEYKT

-1075 NNGTVSLLYD
+1075 KNGTVSLLYD

>member
-34 AAAETISD
+34 AAAETIPNGTYEGKSL
-42 ETHANETFDSPS
+42 TSS
-54 DGSYQINGGTF
+54 DGSYLIEGGTF
-65 ENSSIG
+65 TDSELYANNN
-71 ASVDITVFAG
+71 ITVSAG
-81 TFTGSE
+81 TFT
-87 LDADHDIKISDGTFS
+87 
-102 ESELY
+102 ESELH

-114 SGGAFADSYI
+114 S
-124 GADNITILGGTF
+124 
-136 SESEL
+136 
-141 EAGYDITISDGTFTE
+141 DGNFT
-156 SGLYADEDIK
+156 D
-166 ISGGAFADS
+166 
-175 YIGAENITISGG
+175 
-187 TFTNSSFDVYNGL
+187 SSFDARRL
-200 IIKGG
+200 IINGG

-212 VDRYPDIL
+212 VGSSDIS
-220 INSDAAV
+220 IDSDAAV
-227 VNLTWDKTSKIPP
+227 VNLTWDKTSASLP
-240 SLIRANSLDIKGNR
+240 SSIRASSLNITGEH
-254 GIFVSN
+254 GISVSN
-260 TAFSS
+260 TAFNSWN
-265 LTTSGKITANS
+265 TSGKITANS

-284 ETGDYVYHIDGKT
+284 ETEDYVYHIDGKT
-297 LHTAFANY
+297 LHTADRDFLG
-305 YDSPDKTEN
+305 PFQTEV
-314 AIFSNATIVLNGDS
+314 ADFSNANIVLNGVS

-337 SSDVFVPMPPPVAG
+337 SSDVFVPQPIPEDAG
-351 SLQPYSVD
+351 E
-359 GQTAENVPLQILRK
+359 QTADNAPLQLLRK
-373 ELTPDEI
+373 ELTQDEI
-380 NTAIN
+380 DTAVN
-385 FIWNDVTKANNESDL
+385 FIWNDVNNASSNGDL
-400 TDFTKAVLDSIFSD
+400 TNFTKAVLNILRISSSV
-414 TEVPSI
+414 TE
-420 TDIKR
+420 
-425 NEDIF
+425 
-430 KSGLKDHYEEF
+430 LKNDETALKQRLTSHYADF
-441 NFFLK
+441 NYVLERAPG
-446 TRINA
+446 T
-451 NVTISN
+451 NVIISN

-472 SVSSDYNAGPA
+472 SFSSDYGAGPA
-483 SLPTGIIPTFRAGNI
+483 SFPTGSITTFKAGNI
-498 GVKDSTVIANGNN
+498 GVKDSTVIAKGNN
-511 ELSARS
+511 ELSACS

-523 NSTLKVAKDA
+523 NSTLEVAENA

-549 SELYLAGKMKGN
+549 STLDLAGKMKGN
-561 VFSDAD
+561 VFSDKD
-567 AKVIFESSN
+567 ATVIFKSSN

-582 LSGAVNAVFN
+582 LSGSANAVFN
-592 ADYALSNLNRSNYF
+592 ADYALSNLNRSNNF

-626 KAGKIWGGTIS
+626 KADKISGGTIS

-660 LDMSAASSA
+660 LDMSAASST

-674 HITNETTGFKLGDYS
+674 HITKETGFKLSDYS
-689 TSRYAVSSTPFTVAD
+689 TSRYAVSSRPFDVAD

-718 LYILRLGGSTAPI
+718 LYILRLGNSTPSI
-731 IDDLKNNGIT
+731 VDDVKQSGIT

-770 LDKIDDLLTKFDRN
+770 LDKIDDLLTKFDN
-784 PEKKYQVLRE
+784 NAQKKYQIMRE

-831 RSYRLYGRSGGNY
+831 RSYRLYGRSGGDY

-876 AGIETWLSDNFKAGV
+876 AGIETWLSDDFKAGV
-891 GYSYTSTSIDS
+891 GYSYTSTSVDS

-941 TKIAKLESEYQT
+941 TKIAKLESEYKT

-977 INTHKKAYTDALG
+977 INTHKKSYTDALG

-1075 NNGTVSLLYD
+1075 KNGTVSLLYD